1 MKIFIKSVFSIIFGS
16 IYSVR
21 ISCLPMVL
29 IYDHPDRNPG
39 TKKKTSFS
47 VFCSSGFLG
56 GLFGVLFRN
65 PSEQKTY
72 KTA

>member
-1 MKIFIKSVFSIIFGS
+1 
-16 IYSVR
+16 
-21 ISCLPMVL
+21 MVL